1 MTSPADTSGPQ
12 DDAPL
17 ILVVDDSRVMRQALN
32 KILRRRYQVVDAPD
46 GMEAWTLLEQNPGIA
61 CVFTDLSMPQ
71 LDGYGLLQRIRESDD
86 ARLKTLPVVIVTGNE
101 DDQGTRRKAAERGAN
116 DVVMKPFR
124 ADHVL
129 NTTEQLL
136 AGGETPP
143 AATAPTPMAEAT
155 PRPAAEPHPDTAAL
169 AAAQTE
175 IKTLRDQLQHAQS
188 QARAAVKERERLQSD
203 MRQLRTELML
213 RQQTSDER
221 DAKDRIAALEADL
234 AKEREAL
241 EEAQRANG
249 QLRTRLHEQ
258 QEQAERSQERLEGL
272 QGELQEASAQL
283 LQRDAQIQ
291 EASAARDQAQ
301 GELHALRQELEQL
314 RREPAEGDADEV
326 RRLKAELESARERTG
341 AAERALA
348 SSNGRASGESQGNL
362 QARAEAAELARLQ
375 VEDELVQAISR
386 VERMEQE
393 REASRGGVAHPARR
407 TESHGEKATATGAP
421 GSGKAQTPG
430 GPARRGP
437 GCPGKLR
444 FPRRREGHA
453 PAACPARCRPRACA
467 HTDTVLHP
475 KRPRHLRAPLGG
487 KPATPPVPAQSGPGW
502 RGCRRPDAAGLFP
515 GRGAA
520 VVLPVGCPGAIG

>member
-86 ARLKTLPVVIVTGNE
+86 ARLKSLPVVIVTGNE

-188 QARAAVKERERLQSD
+188 QARAAVKERERLQGD

-221 DAKDRIAALEADL
+221 DAKDRIAALEAEL

-393 REASRGGVAHPARR
+393 REASQGELRTLRGELNLMEKRQQQLERQEAEKRKHLEAQLAEALDAL
-407 TESHGEKATATGAP
+407 ESSVSRGDEKATPQQPAQPVAP
-421 GSGKAQTPG
+421 PAPAPTPT
-430 GPARRGP
+430 PSSTPSARDTSVNRWEENQQ
-437 GCPGKLR
+437 
-444 FPRRREGHA
+444 RRRFQRNLALAGVGVVA
-453 PAACPARCRPRACA
+453 LMLLAFF
-467 HTDTVLHP
+467 
-475 KRPRHLRAPLGG
+475 LGG
-487 KPATPPVPAQSGPGW
+487 A
-502 RGCRRPDAAGLFP
+502 L
-515 GRGAA
+515 
-520 VVLPVGCPGAIG
+520 L

>member
-86 ARLKTLPVVIVTGNE
+86 ARLKSLPVIIVTGNE
-101 DDQGTRRKAAERGAN
+101 DDEGTRRKAAERGAN
-116 DVVMKPFR
+116 GVVMKPFR

-129 NTTEQLL
+129 KTTEQLL
-136 AGGETPP
+136 AGGETAP
-143 AATAPTPMAEAT
+143 AATAPAPKAEPA

-175 IKTLRDQLQHAQS
+175 IKTLREQLEHAQT
-188 QARAAVKERERLQSD
+188 QARSAVKERERLQGD
-203 MRQLRTELML
+203 MHQLRTELML

-258 QEQAERSQERLEGL
+258 QEQAELGRERMEGL

-283 LQRDAQIQ
+283 LERDSQTR

-301 GELHALRQELEQL
+301 GELHALRQELEQM
-314 RREPAEGDADEV
+314 RQEPAEGDADEV

-393 REASRGGVAHPARR
+393 REASQGELRALRGELNLMEKRQQQLERQEAEKRKHLEAQLAEALDAL
-407 TESHGEKATATGAP
+407 ESSVSRGDEKAASQQPAQPVADPAPAPTPKPSATQ
-421 GSGKAQTPG
+421 S
-430 GPARRGP
+430 ARDTSVHRWEENQQ
-437 GCPGKLR
+437 
-444 FPRRREGHA
+444 RRRFQRNLALAGVGVVA
-453 PAACPARCRPRACA
+453 LMLLAFF
-467 HTDTVLHP
+467 
-475 KRPRHLRAPLGG
+475 LGG
-487 KPATPPVPAQSGPGW
+487 A
-502 RGCRRPDAAGLFP
+502 L
-515 GRGAA
+515 
-520 VVLPVGCPGAIG
+520 L